1 MSELLSELTW
11 FCMASICSFVT
22 LEELQ
27 PAAATIVNNTIDS
40 RTMTDLL
47 FNFNLLLTLPY
58 DQYRGVVLGMLDSG
72 LIDN

>member
-11 FCMASICSFVT
+11 FCMVSICSLVT
-22 LEELQ
+22 PEELQ
-27 PAAATIVNNTIDS
+27 PAAATSVNSTIDS
-40 RTMTDLL
+40 RTMMDLL